1 MLNKC
6 YGCLLCLKQLNIQ
19 FSIIQNFWLQNAM
32 VDQSESSILAS
43 GVIIRTIKRS
53 EQGLDFVYMFVFSV
67 FNSFCLLYMCERS
80 SISIL
85 FLFYFSLC
93 GFWMEAYFWMPQPN
107 LSCFLSPSVLYAG
120 KDTSILCSDMIFPGN
135 RESRHTE
142 STSSPQDR
150 WRERDLTEKEKGE
163 TGWENKR
170 RMGSECENV
179 KHLRGERGAEISTL
193 ERWRERTEET
203 MGEMNLSNKDIKI
216 VRYYFML

>member
-1 MLNKC
+1 
-6 YGCLLCLKQLNIQ
+6 
-19 FSIIQNFWLQNAM
+19 
-32 VDQSESSILAS
+32 
-43 GVIIRTIKRS
+43 
-53 EQGLDFVYMFVFSV
+53 MFVFSV
-67 FNSFCLLYMCERS
+67 FNPFCLLYICERS

-93 GFWMEAYFWMPQPN
+93 GFWMEAYFECHSQTSLASSLH
-107 LSCFLSPSVLYAG
+107 LSYMLGRTQAFSALTWYFLE
-120 KDTSILCSDMIFPGN
+120 T
-135 RESRHTE
+135 ESRHTE